1 MVYLVDMCKEKLL
14 HPFCCILI
22 LFRHLKLFHLKT
34 TSASC
39 SIEVAPVMFCNS
51 QLVNKVGCFRV
62 LVVFSLWISQIGK
75 RIPNPYMGQEYP
87 FFFFLVMGISHPSI
101 FPDMG
106 IKCPNIFPDMDFSH
120 PKNSPRWDFSVPNII
135 WYGVL
140 MSQKCPSCEVWLSH
154 QFH

>member
-1 MVYLVDMCKEKLL
+1 MCEEKLL

-39 SIEVAPVMFCNS
+39 SIGVAPVMFCNS

-62 LVVFSLWISQIGK
+62 FVVFFFCEFPRLGK
-75 RIPNPYMGQEYP
+75 GYQTLTWDRNIP
-87 FFFFLVMGISHPSI
+87 FFFLVMGISHPSI

-140 MSQKCPSCEVWLSH
+140 MSQKCPSCEV
-154 QFH
+154 